1 MNTSLSGRVVA
12 ITGGARGI
20 GYTIAK
26 ALVARGARVA
36 LSDIDEAALETA
48 AAELGI
54 QTYGPLD
61 VVDADAFG
69 AFLSRVEQE
78 LGPLDVL
85 INNAGI
91 MPTGPLLEQ
100 SDALTRRIVDINVLV
115 TINGTKHALA
125 LMVPRRSGHVVNM
138 ASTMG
143 EAAVPGLVVY
153 NASKAATIA
162 FSDATRLEFRKSGVH
177 VSAILPGAVNT
188 ELAAGVQGPRGI
200 KNIEPEDVAEAVL
213 RTLQSAKSNP
223 RVYVPRVAGVLM
235 RSQRFLPR
243 PLSEAVYRA
252 FGAESA
258 VLSRSDTA
266 SREAYLRRL
275 QVPGGSR

>member
-1 MNTSLSGRVVA
+1 MFEVVA

-36 LSDIDEAALETA
+36 LSDIDEAALEAA

-54 QTYGPLD
+54 RTYARLD

-69 AFLSRVEQE
+69 AFLQRVEQE

-91 MPTGPLLEQ
+91 MPTGPLLGQ
-100 SDALTRRIVDINVLV
+100 SDALTRRIVEINVTG

-125 LMVPRRSGHVVNM
+125 LMVPRRRGHIVNM

-188 ELAAGVQGPRGI
+188 ELAAGIQGPRGI
-200 KNIEPEDVAEAVL
+200 KNVEPEDVANAVI
-213 RTLQSAKSNP
+213 RTLDSGKSQP
-223 RVYVPRVAGVLM
+223 RVYVPRLAGVLM
-235 RSQRFLPR
+235 RLQRFLPR
-243 PLSEAVYRA
+243 PVSEAVYRA

-258 VLSRSDTA
+258 ILSRSDTA
-266 SREAYLRRL
+266 SRAAYLSRVQGTV

>member
-1 MNTSLSGRVVA
+1 MTTSLSGHVVA

-26 ALVARGARVA
+26 ALVARGAQLA
-36 LSDIDEAALETA
+36 LSDIDEAALEA
-48 AAELGI
+48 AVTELGI
-54 QTYGPLD
+54 ETYGRLD

-69 AFLSRVEQE
+69 AFLNRVERE
-78 LGPLDVL
+78 LGRLDVL

-91 MPTGPLLEQ
+91 MPTGPLLQQ
-100 SDALTRRIVDINVLV
+100 SDALTRRILDINVLG

-125 LMVPRRSGHVVNM
+125 LMVPRRRGHIVNM

-162 FSDATRLEFRKSGVH
+162 FSDAARLEFRKSGVQ

-188 ELAAGVQGPRGI
+188 ELAAGIHGPRGI
-200 KNIEPEDVAEAVL
+200 KNIEPEDVADAVI
-213 RTLQSAKSNP
+213 RTLESTKSHP
-223 RVYVPRVAGVLM
+223 RVYVPRTAGLLM
-235 RSQRFLPR
+235 RMQRFLPR
-243 PLSEAVYRA
+243 SFSEAVYRL

-258 VLSRSDTA
+258 VLRRSDLD
-266 SREAYLRRL
+266 SRKAYHQRIAGN
-275 QVPGGSR
+275 QS

>member
-1 MNTSLSGRVVA
+1 MNTSLSGQVVA

-36 LSDIDEAALETA
+36 LSDIDAAALEA
-48 AAELGI
+48 AATELGI
-54 QTYGPLD
+54 RTYGRLD
-61 VVDADAFG
+61 IVDADAFG
-69 AFLSRVEQE
+69 TFLSQVEQE

-85 INNAGI
+85 VNNAGI

-100 SDALTRRIVDINVLV
+100 SDTLTRRIIDINVTG

-125 LMVPRRSGHVVNM
+125 LMVPRGRGHVVNM

-153 NASKAATIA
+153 NASKAAAIA

-188 ELAAGVQGPRGI
+188 ELSAGIQGPRGI
-200 KNIEPEDVAEAVL
+200 RNAEPDDVADAVVRVL
-213 RTLQSAKSNP
+213 ESAKSHP
-223 RVYVPRVAGVLM
+223 RVYIPRGIGVLM
-235 RSQRFLPR
+235 RAQRFLPR
-243 PLSEAVYRA
+243 PLSEAVYRV

-258 VLSRSDTA
+258 VLSRTDHD
-266 SREAYLRRL
+266 SRAAYLRRV
-275 QVPGGSR
+275 QTIGG